1 LLFARLI
8 VCACL
13 AVFAAPQQS
22 AAPAPP
28 PLSSAGRASI
38 DTPHLTIATSLKNVA
53 AAADN
58 RVSLTI
64 DVSPKPKMHVYAP
77 GQKDYIPVAV
87 TLQSN
92 PAYRA
97 LAPVFPKPMKYFFA
111 PLKETQL
118 VYSKPFR
125 IVQDVVLERAAAGAT
140 VTIAGTLRYQACDD
154 AICYLPKNVPL
165 SWTVPVKA
173 SR

>member
-1 LLFARLI
+1 MLI
-8 VCACL
+8 VCTCL
-13 AVFAAPQQS
+13 AVLSAPQQS

-28 PLSSAGRASI
+28 ALSPGSLASI
-38 DTPHLTIATSLKNVA
+38 DTPHLTISTSLKKTGA
-53 AAADN
+53 AAGN
-58 RVSLTI
+58 RVSLVI
-64 DVSPKPKMHVYAP
+64 DLSPKPKMHVYAP
-77 GQKDYIPVAV
+77 GQKDYIPVTV
-87 TLQSN
+87 TLASN

-97 LAPVFPKPMKYFFA
+97 LTPVFPKPAKYFFA

-125 IVQDVVLERAAAGAT
+125 IVQDVVLEPAAASGS

-154 AICYLPKNVPL
+154 AICYLPRNVPL

-173 SR
+173 PAIQ